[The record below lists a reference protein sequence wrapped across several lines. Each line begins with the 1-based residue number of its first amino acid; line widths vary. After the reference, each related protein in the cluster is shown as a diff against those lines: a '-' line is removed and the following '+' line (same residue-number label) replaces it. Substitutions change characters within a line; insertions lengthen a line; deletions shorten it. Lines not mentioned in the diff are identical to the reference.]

1 MATTKDFIDYVCEQI
16 REVGNITNKKMF
28 GEYMVYYNGKPV
40 LLVCDNTVFVKQ
52 LPEVLELFSSYDRT
66 PEIGTPYNGAKA
78 HYVLDVDDVDLAVEM
93 VKLLEKILPMP
104 KPKKKKMPSHQS

>member
-16 REVGNITNKKMF
+16 QDVGNITNKKMF
-28 GEYMVYYNGKPV
+28 GEYMAYYNGKPV

-52 LPEVLELFSSYDRT
+52 LPQVLGLFNSYDIT
-66 PEIGTPYNGAKA
+66 PEIGIPYKGAKPY
-78 HYVLDVDDVDLAVEM
+78 YVLDVDDADLAVDM

-104 KPKKKKMPSHQS
+104 KPKKKKIFDSQS

>member
-16 REVGNITNKKMF
+16 REAGNITNKKMF
-28 GEYMVYYNGKPV
+28 GEYMAYYNGKPV

-52 LPEVLELFSSYDRT
+52 LAEVLELFNSYDRI
-66 PEIGTPYNGAKA
+66 PEIGIPYNGAKP
-78 HYVLDVDDVDLAVEM
+78 HYILDVDDVDLAIDM

-104 KPKKKKMPSHQS
+104 KSKKKNILGHKL